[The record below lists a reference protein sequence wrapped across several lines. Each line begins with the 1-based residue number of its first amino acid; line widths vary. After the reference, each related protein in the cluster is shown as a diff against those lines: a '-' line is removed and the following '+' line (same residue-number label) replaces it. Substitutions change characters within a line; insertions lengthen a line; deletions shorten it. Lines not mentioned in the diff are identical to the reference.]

1 MLVRHFVEST
11 ARDRR
16 PSCSSAGAGR
26 GLGPPWRRLALVEE
40 SGPRTVG
47 GVLAL
52 TRLSREKGPQPSSA
66 RIIRAAAAQA
76 CIIGAHV
83 HTPVDSGAAATARDA
98 ALQRHREPVRS
109 DLVVVVVVVV
119 AVGY

>member
-11 ARDRR
+11 ARERR

-40 SGPRTVG
+40 SGPRTLG

-52 TRLSREKGPQPSSA
+52 TRLSREKSPQPSSA
-66 RIIRAAAAQA
+66 RIISGQPLHRHASY
-76 CIIGAHV
+76 V
-83 HTPVDSGAAATARDA
+83 HTCTCVIRTHLWTQV
-98 ALQRHREPVRS
+98 LQPLPETPLCS
-109 DLVVVVVVVV
+109 AIENL
-119 AVGY
+119 

>member
-52 TRLSREKGPQPSSA
+52 ARLSREKGPQPSSA
-66 RIIRAAAAQA
+66 RIIWAAAAQA
-76 CIIGAHV
+76 YVIRTHMHMR
-83 HTPVDSGAAATARDA
+83 HTYTPLWTQV
-98 ALQRHREPVRS
+98 LQPLPETPLCS
-109 DLVVVVVVVV
+109 AIENL
-119 AVGY
+119 